1 MTKSIIDAHKLL
13 NVQWKDEE
21 DQKLRDH
28 EFTGIENISY
38 AQENMTIL
46 LEICKFFGRDVNIM
60 EMYALFKRILQ
71 KGANDGDYGKDVE
84 SEGKLMEN
92 FMTALGELKYMGYL
106 SQTKQSTFIFRKNYF
121 GKAKHQKHTKKT
133 DTQIDK
139 DREDIKRQFQLGNSQ
154 MT

>member
-46 LEICKFFGRDVNIM
+46 LEICKFFGRDVNI
-60 EMYALFKRILQ
+60 KNII
-71 KGANDGDYGKDVE
+71 VE
-84 SEGKLMEN
+84 HTSKAHKKHISNYCKNKICKCNACIHVNSNTDTYVKLMPN
-92 FMTALGELKYMGYL
+92 VWCKNK
-106 SQTKQSTFIFRKNYF
+106 KQ
-121 GKAKHQKHTKKT
+121 
-133 DTQIDK
+133 
-139 DREDIKRQFQLGNSQ
+139 KRVISEH
-154 MT
+154 

>member
-121 GKAKHQKHTKKT
+121 GKAKH
-133 DTQIDK
+133 
-139 DREDIKRQFQLGNSQ
+139 
-154 MT
+154 